1 MYGLKKRSKQDENG
15 LIQGAGTGTSDDIKK
30 NVPAGSYI
38 MPADSTQQIGTNN
51 LKNMGSPT
59 PVNLSNGEFQL
70 SPDQVHSVGVQT
82 LDAMKNQTHVP
93 VDQPQLGF
101 KPGQNKPELFF
112 SNGGLVPSVY
122 PSADD
127 IRRAQQ
133 KRLAG
138 PQMRDVSGITRDVNR
153 PLPQTTTPNVSNPT
167 AQVTTQPTA
176 ASTQSGFGTRAIGK
190 IGNAAKGLGK
200 FHGVGSMLGGAAVGF
215 NTPTEQYAERMGLD
229 PNADRGVLAETGI
242 RAAGVLSDVG
252 NAASFGILGRR
263 FPDQQRINA
272 ENELAVQQKRFAD
285 WNAKKNQPA
294 VNTPRD
300 TENPFNTA
308 PSKETTS
315 QNEKTNAVSNSND
328 PYQIQQNGNSFS
340 YANPHAAAQARANG
354 VPELATSGFA
364 NVKPTHDPKGVANF
378 MANTREMGASD
389 EQINRALAQRELNM
403 GMQGYAGI
411 PYPEAPQRTD
421 AQEAERQN
429 VLRMASTPI
438 AGARGLTANQQRTIA
453 DLQQG
458 EDNRANQR
466 YTTDANNASNIMQT
480 GMREVAQTGRTA
492 MQEDG
497 QNSRYFAGL
506 AQDAQKMNADFGL
519 RNREMNLTEAKEGFG
534 IRNSARLEKLY
545 EQYDSAKTDQERQSI
560 QQKIERYS
568 GNKGA
573 SGKDRYIT
581 VGGGQEW
588 NENAGSMVNRPQ
600 RLFDTQTQQYVDFP
614 SQGETGLP
622 PNMTKQVGTSNGKP
636 VFEDANGNRFVMR

>member
-1 MYGLKKRSKQDENG
+1 MYGLKKRPEESGVIK
-15 LIQGAGTGTSDDIKK
+15 GAGTGTSDSIQK
-30 NVPAGSYI
+30 NVPTGSYV
-38 MPADSTQQIGTNN
+38 MPADSTQKIGTEQ
-51 LKNMGSPT
+51 LQKMGSAT

-70 SPDQVHSVGVQT
+70 SPDQVHAVGVET
-82 LDAMKNQTHVP
+82 LDALKNSTHIP
-93 VDQPQLGF
+93 TGQPQLGF
-101 KPGQNKPELFF
+101 KPGQKTPELFF
-112 SNGGLVPSVY
+112 ADGGVVRY
-122 PSADD
+122 PTADD

-133 KRLAG
+133 NRLAG

-153 PLPQTTTPNVSNPT
+153 SLPQTTTPNVSNAT
-167 AQVTTQPTA
+167 VQATTQPSA
-176 ASTQSGFGTRAIGK
+176 ASSPSGFGARAISK

-200 FHGVGSMLGGAAVGF
+200 FHGAGSMLGGAAVGF

-229 PNADRGVLAETGI
+229 PNADRGILAETGI

-272 ENELAVQQKRFAD
+272 ENELAAQQKRFSD

-300 TENPFNTA
+300 TENPFDTV
-308 PSKETTS
+308 PSQETTS
-315 QNEKTNAVSNSND
+315 QNEKPNAASSNND

-340 YANPHAAAQARANG
+340 YVNPHAAAQARANG

-411 PYPEAPQRTD
+411 TYPEAPQRTE

-506 AQDAQKMNADFGL
+506 AQDAQKMNADLGL
-519 RNREMNLTEAKEGFG
+519 RNREMNLTEEKEGFG

-568 GNKGA
+568 GNKGI
-573 SGKDRYIT
+573 SGKDRYMT

-600 RLFDTQTQQYVDFP
+600 RLFDTQTQQYVDSP
-614 SQGETGLP
+614 QGDTSQRAIGTIS
-622 PNMTKQVGTSNGKP
+622 KVGDKTAVWDGVKW
-636 VFEDANGNRFVMR
+636 VQQ

>member
-1 MYGLKKRSKQDENG
+1 MYGLKKRPEESGVIK
-15 LIQGAGTGTSDDIKK
+15 GAGTGTSDSIQK
-30 NVPAGSYI
+30 NVPTGSYV
-38 MPADSTQQIGTNN
+38 MPADSTQKIGTEQ
-51 LKNMGSPT
+51 LQKMGSAT

-70 SPDQVHSVGVQT
+70 SPDQVHAVGVET
-82 LDAMKNQTHVP
+82 LDALKNSTHIP
-93 VDQPQLGF
+93 TGQPQLGF
-101 KPGQNKPELFF
+101 KPGQKTPELFF
-112 SNGGLVPSVY
+112 ADGGVVRY
-122 PSADD
+122 PTADD

-133 KRLAG
+133 NRLAG

-153 PLPQTTTPNVSNPT
+153 PLPQTTTPNVSNAT
-167 AQVTTQPTA
+167 VQATTQPSA
-176 ASTQSGFGTRAIGK
+176 ASSPSGFGARAISK

-200 FHGVGSMLGGAAVGF
+200 FHGAGSMLGGAAVGF

-229 PNADRGVLAETGI
+229 PNADRGILAETGI

-272 ENELAVQQKRFAD
+272 ENELAAQQKRFSD

-300 TENPFNTA
+300 TENPFDTV
-308 PSKETTS
+308 PSQETTS
-315 QNEKTNAVSNSND
+315 QNEKPNAASSNND

-340 YANPHAAAQARANG
+340 YVNPHAAAQARANG

-411 PYPEAPQRTD
+411 TYPEAPQRTE

-506 AQDAQKMNADFGL
+506 AQDAQKMNADLGL
-519 RNREMNLTEAKEGFG
+519 RNREMNLTEEKEGFG

-568 GNKGA
+568 GNKGI
-573 SGKDRYIT
+573 SGKDRYMT

-600 RLFDTQTQQYVDFP
+600 RLFDTQTQQYVDSP
-614 SQGETGLP
+614 QGDTSQRAIGTIS
-622 PNMTKQVGTSNGKP
+622 KVGDKTAVWDGVKW
-636 VFEDANGNRFVMR
+636 VQQ